1 MKVTL
6 DLTRLL
12 EEGKITRDEHDR
24 LHRLGAAGTGSLAFN
39 ILLGFGVVAVS
50 AGLIALVPNA
60 TTGIAIGLSVL
71 GAGLGLYAARLHQ
84 WEVLAHICVLIG
96 ALALAG
102 GVVVLTDASVW
113 GFLGIAAG
121 FTLAGIVA
129 RSGLLIV
136 LAVLAFSS
144 TLGARTGYMHA
155 TYFLGIEEPTLTI
168 LVFSA
173 LALGAY
179 LLSRMVPRAFER
191 LALQAARAS
200 ILLVNFGFWIASL
213 WGDSSERLGFQ
224 ADESVYSIL
233 WAVALLAVGVWAAR
247 ESRRWVVNIAA
258 IFGAIHFYTQW
269 FERLGANPLSV
280 LLAGILAL
288 CFAVGLW
295 HFNRALFDSRRVP
308 GLLPQH
314 VRR

>member
-12 EEGKITRDEHDR
+12 EEGKITREEHDR
-24 LHRLGAAGTGSLAFN
+24 LHRLGAASTGSLAFN
-39 ILLGFGVVAVS
+39 ILIGFGVVAVS

-60 TTGIAIGLSVL
+60 MTGIVIGLSVL
-71 GAGLGLYAARLHQ
+71 GAGLGLYLARLHQ
-84 WEVLAHICVLIG
+84 WEVLAHICVLVG
-96 ALALAG
+96 ALALSG
-102 GVVVLTDASVW
+102 GVVILTEGSAW
-113 GFLGIAAG
+113 GLLGIAAG

-136 LAVLAFSS
+136 LAVLALSS
-144 TLGARTGYMHA
+144 SLGARTGYMHA

-179 LLSRMVPRAFER
+179 LVSRVVPSAFER

-200 ILLVNFGFWIASL
+200 ILLVNFGFWIGSL

-224 ADESVYSIL
+224 VDETVYILL
-233 WAVALLAVGVWAAR
+233 WAVALLSVGVWAAR
-247 ESRRWVVNIAA
+247 ENRRWVVNTAA
-258 IFGAIHFYTQW
+258 IFFTIHFYTQW
-269 FERLGANPLSV
+269 FERLGANPASV
-280 LLAGILAL
+280 LVAGLLAL
-288 CFAVGLW
+288 GFAVGLW
-295 HFNRALFDSRRVP
+295 FFNRALFDSGRSP
-308 GLLPQH
+308 AIP
-314 VRR
+314 VRA